1 METQKQAKERL
12 NNLAQICLQFGDYH
26 FMLSKIMNNEVT
38 KEPKLFGR
46 IVMSKTD
53 RLEDLDLIIDGFF
66 GTYSNPVNI
75 YEQWFA
81 IESYVGLMIFNDE
94 IKEYYWITRN

>member
-1 METQKQAKERL
+1 MEKCKEQL
-12 NNLAQICLQFGDYH
+12 NNLTQTCLQFGDYL

-53 RLEDLDLIIDGFF
+53 RFENLDLIIDGSF

-81 IESYVGLMIFNDE
+81 IESYIGLIIFNDE

>member
-1 METQKQAKERL
+1 MENCKERL
-12 NNLAQICLQFGDYH
+12 NNLAQSCLHFGDYH

-38 KEPKLFGR
+38 EEPKFFGR
-46 IVMSKTD
+46 IIMSKTD
-53 RLEDLDLIIDGFF
+53 RPEYLDLIIDGVF
-66 GTYSNPVNI
+66 GTYSSPENI

-81 IESYVGLMIFNDE
+81 IESNIGLMIFNDE